1 MTQLLENALKKVS
14 RLSPEKQDVI
24 ASLILAELE
33 DDQRWDDA
41 FANLQ
46 PALSKVAQKVR
57 KDIKRGRVKKM
68 GFDEL

>member
-41 FANLQ
+41 FANSQ
-46 PALSKVAQKVR
+46 PALSKLAQKVR